1 MEQTWDKVVKGLAA
15 LGGAVAAA
23 FGGWT
28 MQLSVLVYFMIA
40 DYMSGLVVAWMG
52 KSPKTE
58 TGGPSSRIGFTGI
71 FKKLLMLGLVFA
83 AAQVDLAMGSGTF
96 LVRDAAV
103 WFYLA
108 NEGLSILENM
118 TLAGVPFPQRIK
130 ELLGHI
136 KDQKDAVVE
145 DEAEKIE

>member
-1 MEQTWDKVVKGLAA
+1 MEETWDKVVKGLAG
-15 LGGAVAAA
+15 LGGAVAAV
-23 FGGWT
+23 FGGWS

-40 DYMSGLVVAWMG
+40 DYLTGLIVAWMG
-52 KSPKTE
+52 KSTKTE
-58 TGGPSSRIGFTGI
+58 TGGPSSRIGFMGI
-71 FKKLLMLGLVFA
+71 FKKLLMLGMVFA
-83 AAQVDLAMGSGTF
+83 AAQIDLAMGSGTF

-118 TLAGVPFPQRIK
+118 TLAGVPFPKRIK

-136 KDQKDAVVE
+136 KEQNDSETDKKD
-145 DEAEKIE
+145 IS

>member
-1 MEQTWDKVVKGLAA
+1 ML
-15 LGGAVAAA
+15 
-23 FGGWT
+23 
-28 MQLSVLVYFMIA
+28 A
-40 DYMSGLVVAWMG
+40 DYISGLIVAWLG

-58 TGGPSSRIGFTGI
+58 SGGPSSAVGFKGI

-83 AAQVDLAMGSGTF
+83 AAQIDLAMDTGTF

-130 ELLGHI
+130 DLLGYI
-136 KDQKDAVVE
+136 KE
-145 DEAEKIE
+145 DNDSESDKTEQ